1 VIRWIR
7 RSQTFIFGP
16 PDDRGPSAAPFLPE
30 NGRAASVIGSG
41 EQLWAAV
48 FVGDVA
54 DALSRMA
61 LDPTAPTGTFALAGP
76 EALTV
81 HAFIDAINR
90 HHVRKRHLRRLV
102 ARGLACCLPTLTG
115 SMVDVL
121 AADSWPTAPSSPTCS
136 ASNADESAMSTRIF
150 CAPIEVGTARIE
162 LATPHPSCTAAGPR
176 PRGATSRDRSRAS
189 HAAAARTDAIYSGS
203 DYALPASSRPLG
215 ARTADLQFLA
225 SRA

>member
-16 PDDRGPSAAPFLPE
+16 PDDRGPSAAPFLAE
-30 NGRAASVIGSG
+30 NGRAVSVIGSG

-54 DALSRMA
+54 DALSRAA
-61 LDPTAPTGTFALAGP
+61 LDPAAPTGTFALAGP

-81 HAFIDAINR
+81 DAFIDAINH

-102 ARGLACCLPTLTG
+102 ARGLACCLPTLTE

-121 AADSWPTAPSSPTCS
+121 AADSLADGPLITDVLGLERRRVGHVHQDLLRADRGRDGENRTRDPAPVMYSRRP
-136 ASNADESAMSTRIF
+136 
-150 CAPIEVGTARIE
+150 APAWRDQ
-162 LATPHPSCTAAGPR
+162 PR
-176 PRGATSRDRSRAS
+176 PISRI
-189 HAAAARTDAIYSGS
+189 TCGGS
-203 DYALPASSRPLG
+203 ENRC
-215 ARTADLQFLA
+215 DLQRLGLRPA
-225 SRA
+225 G